1 MTYLNP
7 SHKGTKVSSSSTGN
21 VSLGVLP
28 GRTSSCWTKALMSGW
43 HQCLFWQ
50 RDLEMKKHR
59 ITDVL
64 VVGPWSFSMVSF
76 GGRYDELA
84 EHCTVHT
91 QHRFEFEFVVIYEEK
106 WHFFV
111 SSAWS
116 QLWSNHVGYLHILLA
131 ACTCSTVQS
140 TRPIPL
146 RGALVVSGVSFPKM
160 IFASLAKWHTTR
172 ATAGWRWDFGVL
184 AKILVSWVM
193 LGP

>member
-1 MTYLNP
+1 M
-7 SHKGTKVSSSSTGN
+7 SHWVFCQEEPVLAGLKRLCPDGIN
-21 VSLGVLP
+21 VCFDNATWRWKNTESPMFWLLG
-28 GRTSSCWTKALMSGW
+28 
-43 HQCLFWQ
+43 
-50 RDLEMKKHR
+50 RDH
-59 ITDVL
+59 
-64 VVGPWSFSMVSF
+64 FMVSF

-146 RGALVVSGVSFPKM
+146 RGALVVSVVSFPKM

-193 LGP
+193 LAP